1 MKKRTL
7 LILSVLGAIV
17 LIVLAWLL
25 LQIPLVNST
34 TLKKGALV
42 TTLQF
47 TGRVATLSR
56 VEVGST
62 LTGRV
67 TRVVVREGARVK
79 LGDDLVSIESDELS
93 ATVQQAIANEQLAL
107 ARLRGLQNTGRLSV
121 DASVAQAQSVLKAAS
136 SELQRTE
143 ALVSK
148 GFLSAARLDEVRRS
162 VEVAQAQVDGANA
175 QRKAL
180 SEQGTEVAQARAQL
194 ALAASAKAAATSR
207 LTQSVIRAP
216 ADAQVLAR
224 LVEPGQI
231 VQPGRGLFTLALN
244 GPTRLKSQVDE
255 RYLDQLRVAQSAW
268 VIPDAFP
275 DERFSAT
282 VLSISPLIDSQ
293 RGAVEVV
300 LSLSGKAPEY
310 LREDMTLSIEVETGR
325 RDAALILPLDAIRTN
340 PASKT
345 HLVSVILNGR
355 VEDRVVRLGIRS
367 LLFAEVLEGLKEGDI
382 VLRGAAL
389 PSGKRVRSK
398 EALNA
403 PPRGQENDLLARL

>member
-17 LIVLAWLL
+17 LIVVAWLL

-67 TRVVVREGARVK
+67 TRVVVREGAQVK
-79 LGDDLVSIESDELS
+79 LGDDLVLIESDELS

-121 DASVAQAQSVLKAAS
+121 EASLAQAQSVLKAAS

-143 ALVSK
+143 TLVSK

-194 ALAASAKAAATSR
+194 ALAASAKSAATSR

-216 ADAQVLAR
+216 ADAQVLTR

-231 VQPGRGLFTLALN
+231 VQPGRGLFTLALT

-255 RYLDQLRVAQSAW
+255 RYLDQLRVGQSAW

-345 HLVSVILNGR
+345 HLVSIILNGR

-403 PPRGQENDLLARL
+403 PPRGQTNDLLARL